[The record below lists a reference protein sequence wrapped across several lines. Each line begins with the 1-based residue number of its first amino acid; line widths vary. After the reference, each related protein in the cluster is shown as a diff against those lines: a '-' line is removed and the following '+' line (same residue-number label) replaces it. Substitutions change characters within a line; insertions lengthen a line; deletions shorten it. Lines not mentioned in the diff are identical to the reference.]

1 VHIEGR
7 IGYTPAVTTAQEPN
21 PYGYAGEGTVPDP
34 RLDELEDTAENITM
48 PEDLTDGTGDADD
61 ER

>member
-1 VHIEGR
+1 MSG
-7 IGYTPAVTTAQEPN
+7 TAQEPN

-34 RLDELEDTAENITM
+34 RLEDLEDTAESISV
-48 PEDLTDGTGDADD
+48 PADDPVEPLAEAVGDMDD